1 MWAGKRQLHPD
12 HLPATTARLK
22 LVCAAELHD
31 DLLRQ
36 VRVWTRLGYTGPQI
50 QEEIDLRYESIL
62 RIAMAAL
69 PMASSSSSSVAM
81 GAS

>member
-12 HLPATTARLK
+12 HLPATNARLK